1 MSRFARWLALQPWIV
16 LVGSFLLT
24 VWLGSYAWQI
34 RIESALDTV
43 LPRGDPA
50 VEYYD
55 QIRATFGSDDVGV
68 VGVLAPDGPAD
79 ILAPATLEK
88 IHRLSTDLGK
98 IHGVEHV
105 YSLTTVV
112 DITAAT
118 SGVAPPKL
126 LPKIPPDPDDVKAL
140 RATLDAMPFYRKN
153 LISNDYRGTAITIFF
168 KTLSD
173 ADYERTAVDDQIMAV
188 LDRQPGPE
196 RLFFT
201 SASHIKQE
209 AVKLMRRDLYRFI
222 PLSLLVVVV
231 TLWLS
236 FRTKRGVLMPLLSV
250 ITALVW
256 TLGIMV
262 LTGHTITLGTFVLPG
277 LILVVG
283 SSYAIHVMAR
293 YYEQTE
299 SHTDRI
305 EAVVRAFD
313 RVWVPLLISALT
325 TAIGFGALMV
335 NRIPAIF
342 ELGAFAVVGVVCLAV
357 TTLLP
362 LPASLAILPI
372 ERVAQRARGGAP
384 VLGRLLSRLAW
395 AASAL
400 RQPILW
406 GAMLVAGV
414 SILMIRQI
422 QVDADF
428 LYYFAPNT
436 RVRID
441 NETINERIVGS
452 NPFYV
457 VIDGEPG
464 TIKRWEVLKLIKDLQ
479 AHLEAQPGIT
489 TTASIVDVL
498 ELLETGVRRTTGD
511 LEVNDAGEIVRAEPP
526 KSFWEVPANLDPLL
540 KLVGTNTETI
550 KSTVTP
556 DFAKASILV
565 RTKLSGSRSIEQTLN
580 GVRAYIA
587 QHFPKDLPVRLTGTL
602 VLLTGTTSDIV
613 AGQIESLTIALGVI
627 FVVMSAM
634 FLSTRIG
641 LLAIL
646 PNVLPI
652 LIFFGV
658 MAQLGILLNLG
669 TSLIAAISL
678 GIAVDSTVHYMARL
692 NLELK
697 GETDQGAAITRALR
711 TVGVPIVYTTIAL
724 FFGFLT
730 FAFSSFVPIQDFGI
744 LAGTTMATSLVANL
758 VLLPAVLGT
767 TKIITLW
774 DLVGVKLGEDPA
786 RTIPLF
792 AGLRPSQ
799 ARVVVL
805 MGEAKRFRAGEF
817 VVQTGEPGE
826 EMYVILE
833 GKVEVWAGHGASRRK
848 LTELKRGDVFGEMGF
863 VRRSERTADVVSATD
878 VELLAV
884 DQRFLER
891 VQRRY
896 PRIASKV
903 FLNLTR
909 LLSNSL
915 ERTTQQVVAAARAQQ
930 A

>member
-1 MSRFARWLALQPWIV
+1 MRGFARWLAEKPWIV
-16 LVGSFLLT
+16 LAAAFAIT
-24 VWLGSYAWQI
+24 VWLGFYAWQI

-50 VEYYD
+50 VAYYD
-55 QIRATFGSDDVGV
+55 EIRHTFGSDDVGV
-68 VGVLAPDGPAD
+68 VGLLAPEGAD
-79 ILAPATLEK
+79 VLAPATLEK
-88 IHRLSTDLGK
+88 IARITNELAKL
-98 IHGVEHV
+98 HGIETVF
-105 YSLTTVV
+105 SLTNFV
-112 DITAAT
+112 DVAADAIT
-118 SGVAPPKL
+118 PPKL
-126 LPKIPPDPDDVKAL
+126 LPKIPPDPDEISAL
-140 RATLDAMPFYRKN
+140 RGKLDAVPLYRKN
-153 LISNDYRGTAITIFF
+153 LVSDDYRGTAITILFES
-168 KTLSD
+168 LSD
-173 ADYERTAVDDQIMAV
+173 EAYAQARIDEQVMAI
-188 LDRQPGPE
+188 LDREHGPE
-196 RLFFT
+196 HFFFT
-201 SASHIKQE
+201 GASHIKQQ
-209 AVKLMRRDLYRFI
+209 AVELMRRDLYRFT
-222 PLSLLVVVV
+222 PLALLLVII

-236 FRTKRGVLMPLLSV
+236 FRTKRGVIVPLLSV
-250 ITALVW
+250 VTALVW

-262 LTGHTITLGTFVLPG
+262 LSGHTITLGTFVLPP
-277 LILVVG
+277 LLLVVG
-283 SSYAIHVMAR
+283 ASYAIHVMAR

-299 SHTDRI
+299 GYTDRL
-305 EAVVRAFD
+305 EVVVRAFE

-325 TAIGFGALMV
+325 TVIGFGSLMV

-342 ELGAFAVVGVVCLAV
+342 ELGQFAVVGIVALAV

-362 LPASLAILPI
+362 LHATLAIMPV
-372 ERVAQRARGGAP
+372 ERVAARAAGGTP
-384 VLGRLLSRLAW
+384 TLDRVLSWIAW
-395 AASAL
+395 AASYA

-406 GAMLVAGV
+406 GAVAVAAV
-414 SILMIRQI
+414 SLLLLRQL
-422 QVDADF
+422 QVDSDF
-428 LYYFAPNT
+428 LYYFTPSA

-441 NETINERIVGS
+441 NETINNRIVGS
-452 NPFYV
+452 NPFYI
-457 VIDGEPG
+457 VIEGQPG
-464 TIKRWEVLKLIKDLQ
+464 TLKRWEVLKLMKELQ
-479 AHLEAQPGIT
+479 AFLAAQPGIT
-489 TTASIVDVL
+489 STVSLVDYL
-498 ELLETGVRRTTGD
+498 ELIESGFNKASGGD
-511 LEVNDAGEIVRAEPP
+511 LVINDAGDIVPSEPP
-526 KSFWEVPANLDPLL
+526 KPFWELPANLDPVL
-540 KLVGTNTETI
+540 KLVSTRAETF
-550 KSTVTP
+550 KNVVTP

-565 RTKLSGSRSIEQTLN
+565 RTKLSGSRRIEETLAR
-580 GVRAYIA
+580 VRAYVA
-587 QHFPKDLPVRLTGTL
+587 QHFPKDLPVQLTGTL

-634 FLSTRIG
+634 FLSARIG

-697 GETDQGAAITRALR
+697 GETDQAAAITRTLR
-711 TVGVPIVYTTIAL
+711 TVGVPIVYTTVAL

-730 FAFSSFVPIQDFGI
+730 FAFSSFVPIQDFGV
-744 LAGTTMATSLVANL
+744 LAGITMATSLVANL

-805 MGEAKRFRAGEF
+805 MAEVKKFESGDLIVR
-817 VVQTGEPGE
+817 TGDPGD

-833 GKVEVWAGHGASRRK
+833 GKAEVWAGHGGARRK

-863 VRRSERTADVVSATD
+863 VRRSERTADVVAKSD
-878 VELLAV
+878 GEVLAV
-884 DQRFLER
+884 NQRFLER

-915 ERTTQQVVAAARAQQ
+915 ERTTQQVVAARA
-930 A
+930 

>member
-16 LVGSFLLT
+16 LAGSLLLT
-24 VWLGSYAWQI
+24 VWFASYAWQI

-50 VEYYD
+50 VAYYD
-55 QIRATFGSDDVGV
+55 EIRATFGSDDVGV
-68 VGVLAPDGPAD
+68 VGVLAPDGPGD
-79 ILAPATLEK
+79 VLAPATLEK
-88 IHRLSTDLGK
+88 VNRITLELGRLP
-98 IHGVEHV
+98 GVERV
-105 YSLTTVV
+105 LSLTNAV
-112 DITAAT
+112 DVAADVFT
-118 SGVAPPKL
+118 PPKL
-126 LPKIPPDPDDVKAL
+126 LPKVPPEPGEVAAL
-140 RATLDAMPFYRKN
+140 RAKLAAAPLYRKN
-153 LISNDYRGTAITIFF
+153 LVSEDYKGTAINIFF
-168 KTLSD
+168 KPVSD
-173 ADYERTAVDDQIMAV
+173 DVEQARTDEAIMAV
-188 LDRQPGPE
+188 LDREQGPE
-196 RLFFT
+196 SLFFT
-201 SASHIKQE
+201 GAAHIKQQ
-209 AVKLMRRDLYRFI
+209 AVELMRRDLYRFT
-222 PLSLLVVVV
+222 PLALVLVVV

-236 FRTKRGVLMPLLSV
+236 FRTKRGVLMPLFSV
-250 ITALVW
+250 VTALVW

-262 LTGHTITLGTFVLPG
+262 LTGHTITLGTFVLPP
-277 LILVVG
+277 LLLVVG

-293 YYEQTE
+293 YYEQTAGR
-299 SHTDRI
+299 TDRI
-305 EAVVRAFD
+305 EVVVRAFE

-325 TAIGFGALMV
+325 TVIGFGSLMV

-342 ELGAFAVVGVVCLAV
+342 ELGAFAVVGVVCLAI

-362 LPASLAILPI
+362 LHASLAILPV
-372 ERVAQRARGGAP
+372 ERVRQRAHGGTP
-384 VLGRLLSRLAW
+384 VLGRVLARLGKI
-395 AASAL
+395 ASLDRKWIIA
-400 RQPILW
+400 
-406 GAMLVAGV
+406 GAIVVAGV
-414 SILMIRQI
+414 SLVMVRQI
-422 QVDADF
+422 QVDSDF
-428 LYYFAPNT
+428 LYYFSPRA
-436 RVRID
+436 RARID

-457 VIDGEPG
+457 VIEGQPG
-464 TIKRWEVLKLIKDLQ
+464 RLKRWEVLKLVKDLQ
-479 AHLEAQPGIT
+479 RHLEAQPGIT
-489 TTASIVDVL
+489 STVSLVDYL
-498 ELLETGVRRTTGD
+498 ELLESGLNRASGGD
-511 LEVNDAGEIVRAEPP
+511 LVVDDKGELVHPEPP
-526 KSFWEVPANLDPLL
+526 KPFWETPANLEPVL
-540 KLVGTNTETI
+540 KMV
-550 KSTVTP
+550 STSPSTFKNVVTS

-565 RTKLSGSRSIEQTLN
+565 RTKLSGSRNIEATLA

-587 QHFPKDLPVRLTGTL
+587 EHFPKDLPVRLTGTL

-627 FVVMSAM
+627 FIVMSAM

-652 LIFFGV
+652 VIFFGV
-658 MAQLGILLNLG
+658 MGQLGILLNLG

-697 GETDQGAAITRALR
+697 GETDQTAAIARALR
-711 TVGVPIVYTTIAL
+711 TVGVPIVYTTAAL

-730 FAFSSFVPIQDFGI
+730 FALSSFVPIQNFGV
-744 LAGTTMATSLVANL
+744 LAGITMATSLVANL

-774 DLVGVKLGEDPA
+774 DLVGVKLGQDPA

-805 MGEAKRFRAGEF
+805 MGEAKKFRAGEL
-817 VVQTGEPGE
+817 VVHTGDPAE
-826 EMYVILE
+826 EMYVILD
-833 GKVEVWAGHGASRRK
+833 GRVEVWAGQGGARRK
-848 LTELKRGDVFGEMGF
+848 LAELRRGDVFGEMGF

-878 VELLAV
+878 VEVLAV
-884 DQRFLER
+884 DQRFLDR

-909 LLSNSL
+909 ILSNSL
-915 ERTTQQVVAAARAQQ
+915 ERTTQQVVAAARA
-930 A
+930 

>member
-1 MSRFARWLALQPWIV
+1 
-16 LVGSFLLT
+16 
-24 VWLGSYAWQI
+24 
-34 RIESALDTV
+34 
-43 LPRGDPA
+43 
-50 VEYYD
+50 
-55 QIRATFGSDDVGV
+55 
-68 VGVLAPDGPAD
+68 
-79 ILAPATLEK
+79 
-88 IHRLSTDLGK
+88 
-98 IHGVEHV
+98 
-105 YSLTTVV
+105 
-112 DITAAT
+112 
-118 SGVAPPKL
+118 
-126 LPKIPPDPDDVKAL
+126 
-140 RATLDAMPFYRKN
+140 
-153 LISNDYRGTAITIFF
+153 
-168 KTLSD
+168 
-173 ADYERTAVDDQIMAV
+173 
-188 LDRQPGPE
+188 
-196 RLFFT
+196 
-201 SASHIKQE
+201 
-209 AVKLMRRDLYRFI
+209 MRRDLYRFT
-222 PLSLLVVVV
+222 PLALLLVVV

-236 FRTKRGVLMPLLSV
+236 FRTKRGVIIPLLSV
-250 ITALVW
+250 VTALVW

-262 LTGHTITLGTFVLPG
+262 LTGHTITLGTFVLPP
-277 LILVVG
+277 LLLVVG

-299 SHTDRI
+299 GLTDSR
-305 EAVVRAFD
+305 EVVVRAFE
-313 RVWVPLLISALT
+313 RVWMPLVISCLT
-325 TAIGFGALMV
+325 TVIGFGSLMV
-335 NRIPAIF
+335 NRIPAVF
-342 ELGAFAVVGVVCLAV
+342 EFGAFAVVGILSLAV

-362 LPASLAILPI
+362 LPASLAILPV
-372 ERVAQRARGGAP
+372 ERVAERASGGTP
-384 VLGRLLSRLAW
+384 FLDRVLAW
-395 AASAL
+395 IGRAASYA

-406 GAMLVAGV
+406 GAIGLGVLSFIML
-414 SILMIRQI
+414 RHI
-422 QVDADF
+422 QVDTDF
-428 LYYFAPNT
+428 LYYFTPSA

-441 NETINERIVGS
+441 NETINSRIVGS

-457 VIDGEPG
+457 VIEGQPG
-464 TIKRWEVLKLIKDLQ
+464 TLKRWEVLKLTKDLQ
-479 AHLEAQPGIT
+479 KFLATLPGIT
-489 TTASIVDVL
+489 S
-498 ELLETGVRRTTGD
+498 LLESGLNKASGGD
-511 LEVNDAGEIVRAEPP
+511 LVLDESGQLVHPEVP
-526 KSFWEVPANLDPLL
+526 KPFWDLPANLEPVL
-540 KLVGTNTETI
+540 KMV
-550 KSTVTP
+550 STSPSTFKNVVTP

-565 RTKLSGSRSIEQTLN
+565 RTRLSGSRSIEATLAQ
-580 GVRAYIA
+580 VRAYVA
-587 QHFPKDLPVRLTGTL
+587 EHFPKDLPVRLTGTL

-658 MAQLGILLNLG
+658 MGQLGILLNLG

-678 GIAVDSTVHYMARL
+678 GIAVDSTIHYMARL

-697 GETDQGAAITRALR
+697 GETDQAAAITRALR

-744 LAGTTMATSLVANL
+744 LAGITMATSLVANL

-805 MGEAKRFRAGEF
+805 MGEVKKFRAGEM
-817 VVQTGEPGE
+817 VVHTGDPAE
-826 EMYVILE
+826 EMYVLLD
-833 GKVEVWAGHGASRRK
+833 GVTEVWAGEGQGRRF

-863 VRRSERTADVVSATD
+863 VRRSERTADVVAKTD
-878 VELLAV
+878 GELLAV
-884 DQRFLER
+884 DHRFLDR

-909 LLSNSL
+909 ILSNSL
-915 ERTTQQVVAAARAQQ
+915 ERTTRQVVAARA
-930 A
+930 

>member
-1 MSRFARWLALQPWIV
+1 MIRFARWLAEKPWFV
-16 LVGSFLLT
+16 LAGSFAIT
-24 VWLGSYAWQI
+24 VWLGFYAWQI

-50 VEYYD
+50 VAYYD

-68 VGVLAPDGPAD
+68 VGMLAPDV
-79 ILAPATLEK
+79 LAPATLEK
-88 IHRLSTDLGK
+88 LSRLSKELGELS
-98 IHGVEHV
+98 GVEHV
-105 YSLTTVV
+105 YSLTTLV
-112 DITAAT
+112 DIAAVT
-118 SGVAPPKL
+118 SGLTPPKL
-126 LPKIPPDPDDVKAL
+126 LPKIPPDPADLVAL
-140 RATLDAMPFYRKN
+140 RAKLDATPFYRKN
-153 LISNDYRGTAITIFF
+153 LISDDYRGTAITVFF
-168 KTLSD
+168 QSVSD
-173 ADYERTAVDDQIMAV
+173 ADYERSDVDDKIMAL
-188 LDRQPGPE
+188 LDRQTGPE
-196 RLFFT
+196 QFYFT
-201 SASHIKQE
+201 SAAHVKQE

-231 TLWLS
+231 TLWIS
-236 FRTKRGVLMPLLSV
+236 FRTKRGVLMPLFSV
-250 ITALVW
+250 VTALVW

-277 LILVVG
+277 LILVIG

-299 SHTDRI
+299 NQTDRI
-305 EAVVRAFD
+305 EAVVRAFE
-313 RVWVPLLISALT
+313 RVWVPLLISVLT
-325 TAIGFGALMV
+325 TGIGFGSLMV
-335 NRIPAIF
+335 SRIPAIF
-342 ELGAFAVVGVVCLAV
+342 ELGAFAVVGVACLAV

-362 LPASLAILPI
+362 LPASLAILEI
-372 ERVAQRARGGAP
+372 ERVAKRASGGTP
-384 VLGRLLSRLAW
+384 VLAQMLSRIGW
-395 AASAL
+395 AVSYV

-406 GAMLVAGV
+406 GAVIVAAV
-414 SILMIRQI
+414 SILLLRQI
-422 QVDADF
+422 QVDSDF
-428 LYYFAPNT
+428 LYYFTPET
-436 RVRID
+436 RVRVD
-441 NETINERIVGS
+441 NETINDRIVGS
-452 NPFYV
+452 NPFYI

-464 TIKRWEVLKLIKDLQ
+464 TLKRWEVLKLVKDLQ
-479 AHLEAQPGIT
+479 GYLAAQPGIT
-489 TTASIVDVL
+489 STASIVDVL
-498 ELLETGVRRTTGD
+498 DVLESGVRRDTGD
-511 LEVNDAGEIVRAEPP
+511 LAVNDAGEIVHAEPP
-526 KSFWEVPANLDPLL
+526 KSFWEVPANLEPLL
-540 KLVGTNTETI
+540 KFVNGSPDTF
-550 KSTVTP
+550 KSVVTA
-556 DFAKASILV
+556 DYAKASILV
-565 RTKLSGSRSIEQTLN
+565 RTKLSGSRSIEKTLA
-580 GVRAYIA
+580 GVRAYVA
-587 QHFPKDLPVRLTGTL
+587 EHFPKDLPVRLTGTL

-641 LLAIL
+641 FLAIL

-658 MAQLGILLNLG
+658 MGQLGILLNLG

-697 GETDQGAAITRALR
+697 GETDQAAAITRALR
-711 TVGVPIVYTTIAL
+711 TVGVPIVYTTVAL

-744 LAGTTMATSLVANL
+744 LAGITMATSLVANL

-805 MGEAKRFRAGEF
+805 MGEVKKFRAGEM
-817 VVQTGEPGE
+817 VVHTGDPAE
-826 EMYVILE
+826 EMYVLLD
-833 GKVEVWAGHGASRRK
+833 GVTEVWAGEGQGRRF

-863 VRRSERTADVVSATD
+863 VRRSERTADVVAKTD
-878 VELLAV
+878 GELLAV
-884 DQRFLER
+884 DHRFLDR

-909 LLSNSL
+909 ILSNSL
-915 ERTTQQVVAAARAQQ
+915 ERTTRQVVAARA
-930 A
+930 